1 MSNNFTK
8 TSAGHKPDLYN
19 NTINHCSVNCL
30 YIYICFPLT
39 F

>member
-19 NTINHCSVNCL
+19 NNINHCSVNCL
-30 YIYICFPLT
+30 YICFPLT